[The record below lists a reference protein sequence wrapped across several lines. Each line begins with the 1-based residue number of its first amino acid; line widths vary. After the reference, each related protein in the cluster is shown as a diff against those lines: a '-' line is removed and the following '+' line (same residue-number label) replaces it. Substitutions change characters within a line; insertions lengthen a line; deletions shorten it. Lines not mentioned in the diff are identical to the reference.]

1 MTEST
6 SVKKD
11 FYYAT
16 GRRKNSS
23 ARVFL
28 RSGTGKISVNGK
40 ALNEYFSVRSLEVI
54 VQQPIEALKLA
65 GKFDLYITVRGG
77 GISGQAGAIRHG
89 LARVLVS
96 YDEATTVVTDEDENG
111 EGNPQAYR
119 PVLKKA
125 GYLTRDSRVVERKK
139 FGLKK
144 ARKRE
149 QYSKR

>member
-6 SVKKD
+6 SAKKD

-28 RSGTGKISVNGK
+28 RPGTGKLTVNGK
-40 ALNEYFSVRSLEVI
+40 AINEYFGVNRLQVI
-54 VQQPIEALKLA
+54 AQHPIALLKLE
-65 GKFDLYITVRGG
+65 GKFDLYITVKGG
-77 GISGQAGAIRHG
+77 GITGQAGAIRHG
-89 LARVLVS
+89 LARALVS
-96 YDEATTVVTDEDENG
+96 YDEATTVQVEG
-111 EGNPQAYR
+111 EENPQAYK
-119 PVLKKA
+119 PHLKRA
-125 GYLTRDSRVVERKK
+125 GFLTRDSRVVERKK

-144 ARKRE
+144 ARKKE

>member
-6 SVKKD
+6 SAKKD

-28 RSGTGKISVNGK
+28 KPGTGKISVNGK
-40 ALNEYFSVRSLEVI
+40 ALNEYFGVESLRVT
-54 VQQPIEALKLA
+54 VKQPLSILKLE

-96 YDEATTVVTDEDENG
+96 YDEATTVSTGSEDDSE
-111 EGNPQAYR
+111 NPQAYK
-119 PVLKKA
+119 PHLKKA
-125 GYLTRDSRVVERKK
+125 GFLTRDSRVVERKK

>member
-6 SVKKD
+6 SAKKD

-28 RSGTGKISVNGK
+28 RPGTGKLSVNGK
-40 ALNEYFSVRSLEVI
+40 AIDEYFGVKRLQVI
-54 VQQPIEALKLA
+54 AKHPLDLLKLE

-77 GISGQAGAIRHG
+77 GITGQAGAIRHG
-89 LARVLVS
+89 LARALVA
-96 YDEATTVVTDEDENG
+96 YDEATTVQADDEG

-119 PVLKKA
+119 PHLKKA
-125 GYLTRDSRVVERKK
+125 GFLTRDSRVVERKK

>member
-6 SVKKD
+6 SAKKD

-28 RSGTGKISVNGK
+28 RPGTGKVTVNGK
-40 ALNEYFSVRSLEVI
+40 AINEYFGVKRLQVI
-54 VQQPIEALKLA
+54 AKHPIDLLKLE

-77 GISGQAGAIRHG
+77 GITGQAGAIRHG
-89 LARVLVS
+89 LARALVS
-96 YDEATTVVTDEDENG
+96 YDEATTVQTEG
-111 EGNPQAYR
+111 EENPQAYK
-119 PVLKKA
+119 PHLKRA
-125 GYLTRDSRVVERKK
+125 GFLTRDSRVVERKK